1 MSLEDKFNPDY
12 GTIVDKVD
20 NALVKVHS
28 KLVIIGRRRLIVVK
42 TN

>member
-1 MSLEDKFNPDY
+1 MSLKISSTDY

-28 KLVIIGRRRLIVVK
+28 NVIIGRRRLIVVK